1 MKTIF
6 GNEVTCVISP
16 LKDGGFVLST
26 SKDVEFK
33 FSETFPRSAAIIGLI
48 DKTIC
53 DKLSY
58 YSFDVVEFHFS
69 LRLKQI

>member
-16 LKDGGFVLST
+16 LKDGGFVLRT

-33 FSETFPRSAAIIGLI
+33 FSESFPASAAIIGLI
-48 DKTIC
+48 DKTLC
-53 DKLSY
+53 DKISN
-58 YSFDVVEFHFS
+58 YSFDEVEFSFS
-69 LRLKQI
+69 LSLKTF